1 MKRYLLALLAAWP
14 LAAFAADV
22 LPSDLVGAWGTDPSM
37 DLGIPGTQMLVL
49 RADAYGM
56 ILASRPSESG
66 EPGTVDVLGFPVRV
80 APGGKT
86 VTLHP
91 VHPSK
96 DPGILEKQIVVCRHN
111 MASATLDCSSGMGA
125 GGHFLRAKETVS
137 EKMSMQIDKLRKAE
151 GARP

>member
-1 MKRYLLALLAAWP
+1 MKRYLLVLLAAWP

-22 LPSDLVGAWGTDPSM
+22 LPSDLVGTWGSDPSM
-37 DLGIPGTQMLVL
+37 DLGPPGTRMLVL

-80 APGGKT
+80 RPEGKT
-86 VTLHP
+86 VTLDP

-96 DPGILEKQIVVCRHN
+96 DSEILAKQIVVCRHN

-125 GGHFLRAKETVS
+125 GGLFRRAQETVS
-137 EKMSMQIDKLRKAE
+137 EKMSAHIDRLRQAKE
-151 GARP
+151 ARP